1 MKIVELYKY
10 ENDDGSIS
18 ISPENRPGGIN
29 IEYKYRLIADE
40 GKVITDGENT
50 FYRMLVNFLKQKNQ
64 KKIIRYFQ
72 KIQFKKP
79 RLLIIL
85 LEKKINLEEIKWIQE
100 KKF

>member
-40 GKVITDGENT
+40 GKVITGGENT
-50 FYRMLVNFLKQKNQ
+50 FYCIDTEDVGQFFEIEKPKEDNQIFSEETIQKAKAFNY
-64 KKIIRYFQ
+64 IIGE
-72 KIQFKKP
+72 
-79 RLLIIL
+79 
-85 LEKKINLEEIKWIQE
+85 EK
-100 KKF
+100 